1 MKRNHHFPR
10 RALSLLLAV
19 VLCMGLI
26 PSAFAAQE
34 NGYHDP
40 AEHWLTASNRTNE
53 LDVNAVVTH
62 ETFTCCVCEKKTSF
76 LAWRTP
82 EYTRDGATALTHN
95 VLYSDGTMVDGE
107 GKGTILDGTPGK
119 DAYYTGYHWTKAMC
133 ETCGTLNS
141 NGGFD
146 GYSFNKNVYN
156 LYDCAAEFTEHLP
169 ESVTYEYTD
178 SRYHTKT
185 TTGGTYCCFCYGTNH
200 STASVLERHTLETDI
215 LPQPANGRFAEVEH
229 CTLCDYS
236 RYDYTTAKAVIAD
249 YYGVADGQPHTI
261 SVTDLSESGVRTSIR

>member
-82 EYTRDGATALTHN
+82 EYTRDG
-95 VLYSDGTMVDGE
+95 
-107 GKGTILDGTPGK
+107 
-119 DAYYTGYHWTKAMC
+119 
-133 ETCGTLNS
+133 
-141 NGGFD
+141 
-146 GYSFNKNVYN
+146 
-156 LYDCAAEFTEHLP
+156 
-169 ESVTYEYTD
+169 
-178 SRYHTKT
+178 
-185 TTGGTYCCFCYGTNH
+185 
-200 STASVLERHTLETDI
+200 ER
-215 LPQPANGRFAEVEH
+215 
-229 CTLCDYS
+229 
-236 RYDYTTAKAVIAD
+236 K
-249 YYGVADGQPHTI
+249 
-261 SVTDLSESGVRTSIR
+261 RTSSLLPILCSKTM